1 MIVIAVIVLIAL
13 YFAMCS
19 PRDMEQQYGGTVD
32 TTEKRAGLMAG
43 TFVFMLTVG
52 AGMLF
57 VLWLLVNVAEVAR

>member
-1 MIVIAVIVLIAL
+1 MIVIAIIVLIAL
-13 YFAMCS
+13 YYAMRS

-43 TFVFMLTVG
+43 TFMAMLTVG
-52 AGMLF
+52 GGMLF

>member
-1 MIVIAVIVLIAL
+1 
-13 YFAMCS
+13 
-19 PRDMEQQYGGTVD
+19 MEQQYGGTVD

-52 AGMLF
+52 GGMLF

>member
-1 MIVIAVIVLIAL
+1 MIVIAIIVLIAL
-13 YFAMCS
+13 YYAMHS

-43 TFVFMLTVG
+43 TFMVMLTLGGVT
-52 AGMLF
+52 LF

>member
-1 MIVIAVIVLIAL
+1 MIVIAIIVLIAL
-13 YFAMCS
+13 YYAMRS

-43 TFVFMLTVG
+43 TFMVMLTLGGVT
-52 AGMLF
+52 LF

>member
-1 MIVIAVIVLIAL
+1 MIVIAIIVLIAL
-13 YFAMCS
+13 YHAMRS

-43 TFVFMLTVG
+43 TFMVMLTLGGVT
-52 AGMLF
+52 LF